1 MQFYTNTRRGG
12 PDSGNVPPPR
22 SRLQRQ
28 DYPSKETSVELD
40 VATVDPELINAGN
53 QMFLFW
59 RKPVATI
66 LASRSLAFNDV
77 HYHSTAS
84 S

>member
-1 MQFYTNTRRGG
+1 
-12 PDSGNVPPPR
+12 
-22 SRLQRQ
+22 
-28 DYPSKETSVELD
+28 VELD

-77 HYHSTAS
+77 HYIPPHRIEGLEERR
-84 S
+84 